1 MESFGEELLH
11 VLGNDTECS
20 PIILREEALK
30 IVYTCKKSNLKRLL
44 QCGGEPSAA
53 CFRARVETDEF
64 QRFVGR
70 IILLKSKN
78 NTKVLQSKTHSR
90 IRGDMKSTC
99 RCRI

>member
-11 VLGNDTECS
+11 VLGNDTECF

-53 CFRARVETDEF
+53 CFRTRVETDEF

-78 NTKVLQSKTHSR
+78 ITKVLQSKTHSR
-90 IRGDMKSTC
+90 IRDDMKSTC
-99 RCRI
+99 ICRI

>member
-1 MESFGEELLH
+1 MKSP
-11 VLGNDTECS
+11 ECS

-44 QCGGEPSAA
+44 KCGGEPSAA
-53 CFRARVETDEF
+53 SFRTRVETDEF

-90 IRGDMKSTC
+90 IRDDMKSTC
-99 RCRI
+99 ICRI

>member
-11 VLGNDTECS
+11 VLGNDTECF
-20 PIILREEALK
+20 PIILREEELK
-30 IVYTCKKSNLKRLL
+30 IVYTCEKSNLKRLL

-53 CFRARVETDEF
+53 CFRTRVETDEF

-78 NTKVLQSKTHSR
+78 ITKFLQSKTYSR
-90 IRGDMKSTC
+90 ICDDMKSTC

>member
-1 MESFGEELLH
+1 MISP
-11 VLGNDTECS
+11 ECS
-20 PIILREEALK
+20 PIILHEEALK
-30 IVYTCKKSNLKRLL
+30 IVCTCKKSNLKRLL

-90 IRGDMKSTC
+90 IRDVIKSTC
-99 RCRI
+99 ICRI